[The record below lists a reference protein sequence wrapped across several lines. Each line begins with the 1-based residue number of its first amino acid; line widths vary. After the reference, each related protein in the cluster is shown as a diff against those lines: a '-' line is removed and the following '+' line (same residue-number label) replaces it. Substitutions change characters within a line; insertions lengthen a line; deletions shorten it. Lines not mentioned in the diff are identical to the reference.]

1 LRKLAQMVHQQGCL
15 DELAAETT
23 KDDDKAD
30 LIRAALLVAR
40 LDNEDLDVAAYRQEV
55 DRLATAIKVGLPKGA
70 SGYKRLAALN
80 EFLFTERGFHGSRL
94 DYYAR
99 GNSYLNEVL
108 DDREGLPITLGV
120 LYMDLARQLDLRVVG
135 VALPGHFVVR
145 YEPEKG
151 PSRLIDVYEGG
162 KEMSA
167 HDAEDK
173 VLKTTGQ
180 ELAKKDLVPVA
191 KKAIVLRML
200 HNLLNVAQHEQ
211 DRAGVLRYLDAIV
224 TLSPE
229 AHAERW
235 ARAVF
240 RYQAAQR
247 AGALADCDYLLASAP
262 GDIDLERVRELRSLL
277 ARMP

>member
-1 LRKLAQMVHQQGCL
+1 MLR
-15 DELAAETT
+15 
-23 KDDDKAD
+23 
-30 LIRAALLVAR
+30 
-40 LDNEDLDVAAYRQEV
+40 AYREEV
-55 DRLATAIKVGLPKGA
+55 DRLGRAIKAELPKA
-70 SGYKRLAALN
+70 ADADKRLAALN
-80 EFLFTERGFHGSRL
+80 HFLFQERGFHGSRL

-108 DDREGLPITLGV
+108 DDREGLPITLAV
-120 LYMDLARQLDLRVVG
+120 IYIDLARQLDLPVVG

-145 YEPEKG
+145 YRARKRARAD
-151 PSRLIDVYEGG
+151 SSMSMNGG

-167 HDAEDK
+167 HDAADK

-180 ELAKKDLVPVA
+180 ELDKKDLAPVA

-211 DRAGVLRYLDAIV
+211 DRPGLLRYLDAIV
-224 TLSPE
+224 TLSPD

-240 RYQAAQR
+240 RYQAGQPRRR
-247 AGALADCDYLLASAP
+247 AHDCDYLLAHAP
-262 GDIDLERVRELRSLL
+262 ADVDLDRVRELRSLL
-277 ARMP
+277 MRNP